1 MNCPIGLYPSANA
14 IPVLYKG
21 SCANLPAT
29 AICLPKYAVSNPT
42 LSLVVLRNDT
52 AGL

>member
-29 AICLPKYAVSNPT
+29 AICLPIYLDSNLT
-42 LSLVVLRNDT
+42 CNFVVL
-52 AGL
+52 